1 MPSPKH
7 PACIYAVLSEK
18 DSINPCS
25 PLSKSYILFKV
36 RPNYLLFPEASQG
49 CCKEPDMPLRLCSHG
64 ACLCSLV
71 ALSHQLELAVGE
83 SAWPHSCDLC
93 ELSACPVT
101 DTSTCDIISKHS
113 EQKPWVACR
122 GTVLSPPHPPCSV
135 CLGGEFRITSEVI
148 SR

>member
-18 DSINPCS
+18 PFPFS

-36 RPNYLLFPEASQG
+36 QPNYLLFPEASPG
-49 CCKEPDMPLRLCSHG
+49 RCKEPDMPLRVCSHS

-93 ELSACPVT
+93 ELSACQAT
-101 DTSTCDIISKHS
+101 DTSTRDIISKNS
-113 EQKPWVACR
+113 DRKPWLACR
-122 GTVLSPPHPPCSV
+122 CAILSPPHPPCSV
-135 CLGGEFRITSEVI
+135 CLLEV
-148 SR
+148 SLG